1 MATLAY
7 RPTWTARQSF
17 VATASDAAGAT
28 LASATASFVATS
40 ASHPFAGTVQ
50 ALRPDGSIGRAVTGV
65 LLGVVALLWIAL
77 LAVVV
82 RVNLGLRA
90 GGALATE
97 HVVGDCGQPPARP
110 ARGSVTAS
118 AQ

>member
-90 GGALATE
+90 GG
-97 HVVGDCGQPPARP
+97 R
-110 ARGSVTAS
+110 
-118 AQ
+118 